1 MNNHRQTNEPAIG
14 LVLGQLTHAFDVQP
28 VFSIQTCTIAPGE
41 ECLIRGHN
49 GSGKSTL
56 GSILAGELTPS
67 HGSLVW
73 NQALQPIPAEAL
85 ALMAYRVS
93 PATALHPDLNIDE
106 LVEFQSQFR
115 GWRRGMD
122 PLDWLKMGGLHKHRK
137 RMYSELSS
145 GMQQRV
151 KLALALTSDAGL
163 VVLDEP
169 CANLDESGTK
179 WYRDLLQE
187 IKGLATLIV
196 CSNDR
201 LSDYIAPETTI
212 TL

>member
-67 HGSLVW
+67 HGSVVW

-106 LVEFQSQFR
+106 LSRVSIPISRLEKGNGPLRLAQD
-115 GWRRGMD
+115 GW
-122 PLDWLKMGGLHKHRK
+122 PTQASKAH
-137 RMYSELSS
+137 
-145 GMQQRV
+145 V
-151 KLALALTSDAGL
+151 F
-163 VVLDEP
+163 
-169 CANLDESGTK
+169 
-179 WYRDLLQE
+179 
-187 IKGLATLIV
+187 
-196 CSNDR
+196 
-201 LSDYIAPETTI
+201 
-212 TL
+212 

>member
-1 MNNHRQTNEPAIG
+1 MTNLHQSDKPAIG
-14 LVLGQLTHAFDVQP
+14 LDLNKLTHAFDFDP
-28 VFSIQTCTIAPGE
+28 VFTAQSCTIAPGA

-56 GSILAGELTPS
+56 GKILAGELTPS
-67 HGSLVW
+67 HGSVVW
-73 NQALQPIPAEAL
+73 SQAHHAIPFEDL
-85 ALMAYRVS
+85 AMLAYRVS

-106 LVEFQSQFR
+106 LVAFQTQFR
-115 GWRRGMD
+115 SWRNGLD
-122 PLDWLKMGGLHKHRK
+122 PMDWLQKGGLQSHRK

-151 KLALALTSDAGL
+151 KLSLALTSDAGL

-169 CANLDESGTK
+169 CANLDEAGTQ
-179 WYRDLLQE
+179 WYRHLLQE
-187 IKGLATLIV
+187 IKGKATLVI

-201 LSDYIAPETTI
+201 EADFIAPESSVS
-212 TL
+212 L